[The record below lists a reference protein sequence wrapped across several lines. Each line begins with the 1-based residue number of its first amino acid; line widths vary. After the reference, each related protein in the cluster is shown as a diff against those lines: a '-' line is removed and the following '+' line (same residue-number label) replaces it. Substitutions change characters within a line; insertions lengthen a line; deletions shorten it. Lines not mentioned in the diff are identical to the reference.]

1 MREIGLKIK
10 QLRQSR
16 KMTLQELGDQVGL
29 SVGYLSQLERG
40 ISTIAVDT
48 LDKIAKIFDKRAL
61 DFFDESTPS
70 KSPVMREKD
79 APIDS
84 VSETIRTF
92 TLSTNLTDNNMYAKL
107 VEIMPQQKLEKISTY
122 EHVGEE
128 FVYILEGV
136 LTLILEDKTY
146 TLYPGDSAQYQSTDK
161 HNWANYHDT
170 RLRFVEVM
178 TPNPFY
184 SNK

>member
-1 MREIGLKIK
+1 MQQIGHKIK

-61 DFFDESTPS
+61 DFFEEAKPS
-70 KSPVMREKD
+70 NSPVMREKD

-92 TLSTNLTDNNMYAKL
+92 TLSTNLTENDMYAKL
-107 VEIMPQQKLEKISTY
+107 VEIMPQEKIEKISTY
-122 EHVGEE
+122 EHEGEE

-136 LTLILEDKTY
+136 LTLILSDKTY
-146 TLYPGDSAQYQSTDK
+146 TLYPGDTAQYRSTDK
-161 HNWANYHDT
+161 HNWANYHNT

-178 TPNPFY
+178 TPNPFCT
-184 SNK
+184 NK